1 MRTTLTLEPDV
12 EMLVRET
19 IYKTGKTLKQA
30 VNDALRVGL
39 GAKTKAVKTERFVF
53 PTYDMGVPLV
63 DLTKA
68 LALATWMRRLG
79 MVQVDSNG
87 GDPQNLGQSQSRS
100 QTKEL

>member
-68 LALATWMRRLG
+68 LSLAY
-79 MVQVDSNG
+79 
-87 GDPQNLGQSQSRS
+87 
-100 QTKEL
+100 ELDDQATIRKMQERDAKAA

>member
-12 EMLVRET
+12 ESLIRET
-19 IYKTGKTLKQA
+19 IYKTGKTFKQA

-39 GAKTKAVKTERFVF
+39 GSKTKAVKTERFVF

-68 LALATWMRRLG
+68 LSLAY
-79 MVQVDSNG
+79 
-87 GDPQNLGQSQSRS
+87 
-100 QTKEL
+100 ELDDQETIRKMQERDAKAA